1 MLARA
6 AHADGAQGATRP
18 GAMMTAALPR
28 TRDQFAGRT
37 RDELAAM
44 CAMCD
49 IAAVMGQTP

>member
-1 MLARA
+1 
-6 AHADGAQGATRP
+6 
-18 GAMMTAALPR
+18 MMTAALHR